1 MIRPSLIDV
10 NLDAIDQYEAPMPW
24 LTAEEALQALKTKPQ
39 TLYANVS
46 RGRIRAKPDPAD
58 PRRSLYQAADVQ
70 RLAERHAGRR
80 KAETVA
86 AESIRWGD
94 PVLSSAISTII
105 AGRLFY
111 RGRDAAEFAEAAT
124 LEQTAALLWNGAETL
139 FSGTGSGNAPP
150 SLHAAFLALADR
162 VTADLPSL
170 GRSQAA
176 LRREA
181 RGVLSTIADALAP
194 GPADQPLHLRLA
206 TSWERPDAA
215 DCLRRALV
223 LLADHEL
230 NASAFAAR
238 VTASAG
244 AALSAAVL
252 SGLATLTGPLHGA
265 AWQGVDALIESSSAL
280 GAEQAIR
287 RSLVQGNHL
296 SAFGHPLYPDGDIRA
311 LALLSHFSLP
321 PQFAELRETGE
332 EMVGEKVNVDFTLAA
347 MAAAFDLPREAP
359 IIIFSLARSTGW
371 LAHAMEQIESGA
383 LIRPRARYA
392 GPAPQ
397 MKSGP

>member
-1 MIRPSLIDV
+1 MS
-10 NLDAIDQYEAPMPW
+10 W

-86 AESIRWGD
+86 AETIRWGD
-94 PVLSSAISTII
+94 PVLSSAISTIME
-105 AGRLFY
+105 GRLFY
-111 RGRDAAEFAEAAT
+111 RGRDAADFADTAT
-124 LEQTAALLWNGAETL
+124 LEQTAALLWNGAEAL
-139 FSGTGSGNAPP
+139 SSGTTGENTSP
-150 SLHAAFLALADR
+150 SLQTAFLALAGR
-162 VTADLPSL
+162 VTTDLPSL

-181 RGVLSTIADALAP
+181 HGVLSTVSDALAP
-194 GPADQPLHLRLA
+194 GLPDRPLHLRLA
-206 TSWERPDAA
+206 ESWQRPQAA

-230 NASAFAAR
+230 NASTFAAR

-244 AALSAAVL
+244 AALSATVL

-265 AWQGVDALIESSSAL
+265 AWQGVDALIEATIAV
-280 GAEQAIR
+280 GAEQALR
-287 RSLVQGNHL
+287 RTLAQGN
-296 SAFGHPLYPDGDIRA
+296 SVAAFGHPLYPDGDIRA
-311 LALLSHFSLP
+311 SALLSHFPLP
-321 PQFAELRETGE
+321 SKFAELREAGDA
-332 EMVGEKVNVDFTLAA
+332 MIGEKVNVDFALAA
-347 MAAAFDLPREAP
+347 MTAAFDLPREAP
-359 IIIFSLARSTGW
+359 IVIFSLARSVGW
-371 LAHAMEQIESGA
+371 LAHAMEQIESGE

-392 GPAPQ
+392 GPAPETV
-397 MKSGP
+397 SRR

>member
-1 MIRPSLIDV
+1 
-10 NLDAIDQYEAPMPW
+10 MPW

-86 AESIRWGD
+86 AETIRWGD
-94 PVLSSAISTII
+94 PVLASAISTII

-111 RGRDAAEFAEAAT
+111 RGRDTADFAEAAT

-139 FSGTGSGNAPP
+139 FSGAAAGNCPP
-150 SLHAAFLALADR
+150 SLQAAFLALAGR
-162 VTADLPSL
+162 VTVDLPSL

-181 RGVLSTIADALAP
+181 HGVLSTVADALAP
-194 GPADQPLHLRLA
+194 GPSAQPLHLRLA
-206 TSWERPDAA
+206 ASWDRPDAA

-238 VTASAG
+238 ITASAG

-265 AWQGVDALIESSSAL
+265 AWQGVDALIEASSAL
-280 GAEQAIR
+280 GPEQAIR

-311 LALLSHFSLP
+311 LALLSHFSLS
-321 PQFAELRETGE
+321 PQFAALREAGE
-332 EMVGEKVNVDFTLAA
+332 EMVGEKVNVDFALAA
-347 MAAAFDLPREAP
+347 LAATFGLPREAP

-371 LAHAMEQIESGA
+371 LAHAMEQIESGE

-397 MKSGP
+397 MRSGP

>member
-1 MIRPSLIDV
+1 MS
-10 NLDAIDQYEAPMPW
+10 W
-24 LTAEEALQALKTKPQ
+24 LTAEEALRALKTKPQ

-80 KAETVA
+80 KTETVA
-86 AESIRWGD
+86 AEAIRWGD

-105 AGRLFY
+105 GGRLFY
-111 RGRDAAEFAEAAT
+111 RGKDTAVFAEVAT
-124 LEQTAALLWNGAETL
+124 LEQTTALLWNGAEPL
-139 FSGTGSGNAPP
+139 SSGSETRHASP
-150 SLHAAFLALADR
+150 SLQAAFQALAGR
-162 VTADLPSL
+162 VTSDLPSL

-181 RGVLSTIADALAP
+181 SGVLYTVGDALAP
-194 GPADQPLHLRLA
+194 GSSDRPLHLRLA
-206 TSWERPDAA
+206 ASWQRPEAA

-230 NASAFAAR
+230 NASTFAAR
-238 VTASAG
+238 VTVSAG

-265 AWQGVDALIESSSAL
+265 ARQGVDALIENASNL
-280 GAEQAIR
+280 GAPQAIR
-287 RSLVQGNHL
+287 RTLAQGNRL

-311 LALLSHFSLP
+311 LALLSHFPLP
-321 PQFAELRETGE
+321 PQFAEVREVGE
-332 EMVGEKVNVDFTLAA
+332 EMVGEKVNVDFALAA

-359 IIIFSLARSTGW
+359 IIIFSLARSVGW
-371 LAHAMEQIESGA
+371 LAHAMEQIDSGE
-383 LIRPRARYA
+383 LIRPRARYT
-392 GPAPQ
+392 GPEPETDNRT
-397 MKSGP
+397 

>member
-1 MIRPSLIDV
+1 
-10 NLDAIDQYEAPMPW
+10 MPW

-46 RGRIRAKPDPAD
+46 RGRIRAKADPAD

-86 AESIRWGD
+86 AETIRWGD
-94 PVLSSAISTII
+94 PVLSSAISTVIG
-105 AGRLFY
+105 GRLFY
-111 RGRDAAEFAEAAT
+111 RGRDVAHLAETAT
-124 LEQTAALLWNGAETL
+124 LEETAAQLWNGAEAL
-139 FSGTGSGNAPP
+139 SCSLGAVAGNASP
-150 SLHAAFLALADR
+150 SLQAAFLALAGR
-162 VTADLPSL
+162 VTSDLPSL

-181 RGVLSTIADALAP
+181 CGVLSTVADALVS
-194 GPADQPLHLRLA
+194 GPSDRPLHLRLA
-206 TSWERPDAA
+206 ASWDRPDAA

-230 NASAFAAR
+230 NASAFTAR

-265 AWQGVDALIESSSAL
+265 AWQGVDALIETAATL

-287 RSLVQGNHL
+287 RTLAQGNRL
-296 SAFGHPLYPDGDIRA
+296 PAFGHPLYPDGDIRA
-311 LALLSHFSLP
+311 LALLSRFDLP
-321 PQFAELRETGE
+321 PVFAEVRQTGE
-332 EMVGEKVNVDFTLAA
+332 AMVGERVNIDFTLAA
-347 MAAAFDLPREAP
+347 MAAAFDLPKEAP
-359 IIIFSLARSTGW
+359 IIVFSLARSTGW
-371 LAHAMEQIESGA
+371 LAHAMEQIESGQ
-383 LIRPRARYA
+383 LIRPRARYT
-392 GPAPQ
+392 GPAPETEV
-397 MKSGP
+397 SR

>member
-1 MIRPSLIDV
+1 
-10 NLDAIDQYEAPMPW
+10 MPW

-58 PRRSLYQAADVQ
+58 PRRSLYQAADVR

-86 AESIRWGD
+86 AETIRWGD
-94 PVLSSAISTII
+94 PVLASAISTII

-111 RGRDAAEFAEAAT
+111 RGRDAADFAEAAT
-124 LEQTAALLWNGAETL
+124 LEETAALLWNGAETF
-139 FSGTGSGNAPP
+139 FSGTVAGNGPP
-150 SLHAAFLALADR
+150 SLQAAFLALAGR

-181 RGVLSTIADALAP
+181 HGVLSTIADALAP
-194 GPADQPLHLRLA
+194 GPAAQPLHLRLA
-206 TSWERPDAA
+206 SSWERPDAA

-238 VTASAG
+238 VAASAG

-265 AWQGVDALIESSSAL
+265 AWQGVDALIEASSAL
-280 GAEQAIR
+280 GPELAIR

-321 PQFAELRETGE
+321 PQFAALRETGE
-332 EMVGEKVNVDFTLAA
+332 EMVGEKVNVDFALAA
-347 MAAAFDLPREAP
+347 MAAACGLPREAP

-371 LAHAMEQIESGA
+371 LAHAMEQIESGE

-392 GPAPQ
+392 GPAPE
-397 MKSGP
+397 MRSGP

>member
-1 MIRPSLIDV
+1 MS
-10 NLDAIDQYEAPMPW
+10 W

-58 PRRSLYQAADVQ
+58 PRRSLYQSADVK
-70 RLAERHAGRR
+70 RLAERHAGQR

-86 AESIRWGD
+86 AETIRWGD

-105 AGRLFY
+105 DGRLFY
-111 RGRDAAEFAEAAT
+111 RGRDAADFAEVAT
-124 LEQTAALLWNGAETL
+124 LEQTAALLWNGTEALVSSTA
-139 FSGTGSGNAPP
+139 SGYAPP
-150 SLHAAFLALADR
+150 SLQAAFVALAER

-181 RGVLSTIADALAP
+181 QGVLSTVADALAP
-194 GPADQPLHLRLA
+194 GPSEPPLHLRLA
-206 TSWERPDAA
+206 ASWERPDAA

-265 AWQGVDALIESSSAL
+265 AWQGVDALIEAASAL

-296 SAFGHPLYPDGDIRA
+296 SAFGHLFYPDGDIRA
-311 LALLSHFSLP
+311 QALLSHFPLP
-321 PQFAELRETGE
+321 PEFANLRDAGE
-332 EMVGEKVNVDFTLAA
+332 AMVGEKVNVDFALAA
-347 MAAAFDLPREAP
+347 MATAFDLPREAP
-359 IIIFSLARSTGW
+359 IIIFSLARSAGW
-371 LAHAMEQIESGA
+371 LAHAMEQIGSGE

-392 GPAPQ
+392 GPAPETR
-397 MKSGP
+397 SGP

>member
-1 MIRPSLIDV
+1 MS
-10 NLDAIDQYEAPMPW
+10 W

-46 RGRIRAKPDPAD
+46 RGRIHAKPDPSD
-58 PRRSLYQAADVQ
+58 PRRSLYQASDVQ

-86 AESIRWGD
+86 AETIRWGD
-94 PVLSSAISTII
+94 PVLPSAISTITG
-105 AGRLFY
+105 GRLFY
-111 RGRDAAEFAEAAT
+111 RGRDAADFADVAT
-124 LEQTAALLWNGAETL
+124 LEQTAALLWNGAEAFL
-139 FSGTGSGNAPP
+139 SGSRTGNTSP
-150 SLHAAFLALADR
+150 SLQAAFRALAGR
-162 VTADLPSL
+162 VASDLPSL

-181 RGVLSTIADALAP
+181 GGVLCTLADALAP
-194 GPADQPLHLRLA
+194 GPPEQPLHLRLA
-206 TSWERPDAA
+206 ASWRRPDAA

-223 LLADHEL
+223 LMADHEL
-230 NASAFAAR
+230 NASTFAAR

-265 AWQGVDALIESSSAL
+265 AWQGVDALIEAASAL

-287 RSLVQGNHL
+287 RTLAQGNRL

-311 LALLSHFSLP
+311 LALLPHFPLP
-321 PQFAELRETGE
+321 PQFAAVRETGE
-332 EMVGEKVNVDFTLAA
+332 EMVGERVNVDFALTA

-359 IIIFSLARSTGW
+359 IIIFSLARSAGW
-371 LAHAMEQIESGA
+371 LAHAMEQIDSGE
-383 LIRPRARYA
+383 LIRPRARYV
-392 GPAPQ
+392 GPAPETDRRT
-397 MKSGP
+397 

>member
-1 MIRPSLIDV
+1 
-10 NLDAIDQYEAPMPW
+10 MPW

-58 PRRSLYQAADVQ
+58 PRRSLYQAEDVK

-86 AESIRWGD
+86 AETIRWGD
-94 PVLSSAISTII
+94 PVLSSAISTIT

-111 RGRDAAEFAEAAT
+111 RGRDAADFSEAAT
-124 LEQTAALLWNGAETL
+124 LEQTAALLWNGAEVL
-139 FSGTGSGNAPP
+139 ASGTAADHAAP
-150 SLHAAFLALADR
+150 SLQAAFLALARR
-162 VTADLPSL
+162 VTSDLPSL
-170 GRSQAA
+170 GRSQAV
-176 LRREA
+176 LRRDA
-181 RGVLSTIADALAP
+181 GGVLSTVADALAP
-194 GPADQPLHLRLA
+194 GPSDQPLHLRLA
-206 TSWERPDAA
+206 ESWRRPDAA

-230 NASAFAAR
+230 NASTFAAR

-265 AWQGVDALIESSSAL
+265 AWQGVDSLIAASATL

-287 RSLVQGNHL
+287 RTLAQGHRL

-311 LALLSHFSLP
+311 HALLSHFPLP
-321 PQFAELRETGE
+321 QPFAEVRQTGE
-332 EMVGEKVNVDFTLAA
+332 EMVGEKVNVDFALAA
-347 MAAAFDLPREAP
+347 MAASFDLPREAP
-359 IIIFSLARSTGW
+359 IILFSLARSAGW
-371 LAHAMEQIESGA
+371 LAHAMEQIDSGD

-392 GPAPQ
+392 GPAPET
-397 MKSGP
+397 SRGA

>member
-1 MIRPSLIDV
+1 
-10 NLDAIDQYEAPMPW
+10 MPW

-80 KAETVA
+80 KAEMVA

-111 RGRDAAEFAEAAT
+111 RGRDAANFAEAAT
-124 LEQTAALLWNGAETL
+124 LEQAAALLWNGAETL
-139 FSGTGSGNAPP
+139 FSGTTTGNAPP
-150 SLHAAFLALADR
+150 SLQAAFLALAER

-181 RGVLSTIADALAP
+181 HSVLSTIADALAP
-194 GPADQPLHLRLA
+194 GPSDQPLHLRLA
-206 TSWERPDAA
+206 ASWKRPDAA

-223 LLADHEL
+223 VLADHEL

-265 AWQGVDALIESSSAL
+265 AWQGVDALIELSSAL

-296 SAFGHPLYPDGDIRA
+296 AAFGHPLYPDGDVRA

-321 PQFAELRETGE
+321 PQFAALRETGE
-332 EMVGEKVNVDFTLAA
+332 EMVGEKVNVDFALAA
-347 MAAAFDLPREAP
+347 MAAAFGLPREAP

-371 LAHAMEQIESGA
+371 LAHAMEQIESGE

-397 MKSGP
+397 MRSGS

>member
-1 MIRPSLIDV
+1 MIRPTFIDV
-10 NLDAIDQYEAPMPW
+10 NLDAIDQCEAPMSW
-24 LTAEEALQALKTKPQ
+24 LTAEEALRALKTKPQ

-58 PRRSLYQAADVQ
+58 PRRSLYQSADVH

-86 AESIRWGD
+86 AEAIRWGD
-94 PVLSSAISTII
+94 PVLSSAVSTISD
-105 AGRLFY
+105 GRLFY
-111 RGRDAAEFAEAAT
+111 RGRDAADFSEAAT
-124 LEQTAALLWNGAETL
+124 LEQTAALLWNGADVLTFKAEAGHAT
-139 FSGTGSGNAPP
+139 P
-150 SLHAAFLALADR
+150 SLQAAFLALAGR
-162 VTADLPSL
+162 VTLDLPSL

-181 RGVLSTIADALAP
+181 HSVLSTIADALAP
-194 GPADQPLHLRLA
+194 RPSEEPLHLRLA
-206 TSWERPDAA
+206 ASWERPDAA

-265 AWQGVDALIESSSAL
+265 AWQGVDALIEAASAL

-296 SAFGHPLYPDGDIRA
+296 AAFGHPLYPDGDIRA
-311 LALLSHFSLP
+311 QALLAHFPLP
-321 PQFAELRETGE
+321 QEFTDLRDAGE
-332 EMVGEKVNVDFTLAA
+332 AMVGEKVNVDFALAA
-347 MAAAFDLPREAP
+347 MAVAFDLPREVP
-359 IIIFSLARSTGW
+359 IIIFSLARSAGW
-371 LAHAMEQIESGA
+371 LAHAMEQIGSGE

-392 GPAPQ
+392 GPAPETR
-397 MKSGP
+397 SAP

>member
-1 MIRPSLIDV
+1 MS
-10 NLDAIDQYEAPMPW
+10 W
-24 LTAEEALQALKTKPQ
+24 LTAEEALAELGTKPQ

-46 RGRIRAKPDPAD
+46 RGRIHAKPDPAD
-58 PRRSLYQAADVQ
+58 PRRSLYQASDVQ

-86 AESIRWGD
+86 AETIRWGD
-94 PVLSSAISTII
+94 PVLASAISTII
-105 AGRLFY
+105 DGRLFY
-111 RGRDAAEFAEAAT
+111 RGRDAADFAEAAT
-124 LEQTAALLWNGAETL
+124 LEQTAALLWNGAEAL
-139 FSGTGSGNAPP
+139 SSGTGAENASP
-150 SLHAAFLALADR
+150 SLQAAFLALARR
-162 VTADLPSL
+162 VTSDLPSL

-181 RGVLSTIADALAP
+181 CGVLSTIADALAP
-194 GPADQPLHLRLA
+194 RFADQPLHLRLA
-206 TSWERPDAA
+206 ASWQRPDAA

-230 NASAFAAR
+230 NASTFAAR
-238 VTASAG
+238 VTVSAG

-265 AWQGVDALIESSSAL
+265 AWQGVGALIEAASAL
-280 GAEQAIR
+280 GAEQAIGR
-287 RSLVQGNHL
+287 TLAQGNHL

-311 LALLSHFSLP
+311 LALLSHFPLP
-321 PQFAELRETGE
+321 PQFAEVRDAGE
-332 EMVGEKVNVDFTLAA
+332 EIVGDKVNVDFALAA
-347 MAAAFDLPREAP
+347 MTAAFDLPKEAP

-371 LAHAMEQIESGA
+371 MAHAMEQIESGQ

-392 GPAPQ
+392 GPAPETVT
-397 MKSGP
+397 GR

>member
-1 MIRPSLIDV
+1 MS
-10 NLDAIDQYEAPMPW
+10 W

-58 PRRSLYQAADVQ
+58 PRRSLYQSADVQ

-80 KAETVA
+80 KTETVA
-86 AESIRWGD
+86 AEAIRWGD
-94 PVLSSAISTII
+94 PVLSSAISTIMD
-105 AGRLFY
+105 GRLFY
-111 RGRDAAEFAEAAT
+111 RGRDAADFAEAAT
-124 LEQTAALLWNGAETL
+124 LEQTAALLWNGAEAL
-139 FSGTGSGNAPP
+139 SLKAEAGHAAP
-150 SLHAAFLALADR
+150 SLEAAFVALAGQ
-162 VTADLPSL
+162 VTSDLPSL

-181 RGVLSTIADALAP
+181 QAVLSTVADALAP
-194 GPADQPLHLRLA
+194 GPSEQPLHLRLA
-206 TSWERPDAA
+206 ASWQRPDAA

-265 AWQGVDALIESSSAL
+265 AWQGVDALIERASAL

-296 SAFGHPLYPDGDIRA
+296 SAFGHPLYPDGDLRA
-311 LALLSHFSLP
+311 QALLSHFRLP
-321 PQFAELRETGE
+321 PQFAELLEAGE
-332 EMVGEKVNVDFTLAA
+332 EMVGEKVNVDFALAA
-347 MAAAFDLPREAP
+347 MAVAFDLPREAP

-371 LAHAMEQIESGA
+371 LAHAMEQIGSGE

-392 GPAPQ
+392 GPAPATR
-397 MKSGP
+397 SAP